1 MEKLRAGV
9 LELEAEDPGRIDLR
23 ELSSLIDRLQAK
35 LCEVAHRAGT
45 RGDHLLEG
53 RTPTGWVKA
62 ACRVSGPAAAERL
75 RVGEHLQSMPRV
87 AEAARR
93 GEIGYQAA
101 AVICGFRDKL
111 REDLRP
117 NINEEFWVEKAGEG
131 SVEDLRWLEQHT
143 RYVVDPDSFDHQ
155 IEEDWEKRF
164 LKISESGGMFH
175 ITGVLDRNGGTALR
189 TAIESLSK
197 PLGAGDA
204 RLPKQRRAD
213 ALTEIVHHAMDKG
226 SLPRRHG
233 ARPHVAIHTT
243 IEGLKRE
250 LGASASLFENGIP
263 VSSKTV
269 QRLACDGVLHR
280 VLKADSM
287 VIDLGRAVRTAQPAQ
302 WRALKARHKTCA
314 APGCDRPVGW
324 TYAHH
329 MEFWSED
336 GQTDLRKMVPLCYF
350 HHRLVHEGG
359 WQVVRVGDRIQ
370 FLPPDQPVMIRRRW
384 GEWRRAA

>member
-1 MEKLRAGV
+1 MEKLRAAV
-9 LELEAEDPGRIDLR
+9 LELEAEDADRIDLR
-23 ELSSLIDRLQAK
+23 ELSALIDRLQAK
-35 LCEVAHRAGT
+35 LCLVAHRAAT

-53 RTPTGWVKA
+53 RTPTGWVKG

-75 RVGEHLQSMPRV
+75 RIGEQLQSMPRI

-93 GEIGYQAA
+93 GEIGYQAT

-117 NINEEFWVEKAGEG
+117 NINEEFWVEKANEG

-175 ITGVLDRNGGTALR
+175 VTGVLDRNGGTALR

-226 SLPRRHG
+226 GLPRRHG
-233 ARPHVAIHTT
+233 ARPHVAVHTT

-250 LGASASLFENGIP
+250 LGASASHFENGIP

-336 GQTDLRKMVPLCYF
+336 GRTDLRRMVPLCYF

-359 WQVVRVGDRIQ
+359 WQVVRVGDRIR